1 MSVAKTALA
10 SSPLAHPKMDHD
22 LSTIEPPGRHGVGL
36 LHAVMSRHV
45 SGTFERVDRVRARPG
60 RTVSLRADDRR
71 STLTVQLIE
80 LSLSHAIVASELPF
94 ELGTEVG
101 VSIAL
106 HDRHLEFELPAV
118 VSWHGDGELALAFEY
133 LSARQSYGLVL
144 ALELERQALR
154 VAPKLKRVAQR

>member
-1 MSVAKTALA
+1 
-10 SSPLAHPKMDHD
+10 
-22 LSTIEPPGRHGVGL
+22 
-36 LHAVMSRHV
+36 
-45 SGTFERVDRVRARPG
+45 
-60 RTVSLRADDRR
+60 
-71 STLTVQLIE
+71 VQLIE